1 MVKLSAAAREY
12 ILEKGGI
19 LTISKPPG
27 ISFCCGHAS
36 LEPELSFGR
45 PREETGFLC
54 LEFDGVTV
62 FLARELAKVEGLE
75 LEITRFLGLRKLTLK
90 GWKPI

>member
-1 MVKLSAAAREY
+1 MVKISEAAREY

-19 LTISKPPG
+19 LTISKPPA
-27 ISFCCGHAS
+27 ISFCCGHAA

-45 PREETGFLC
+45 PREEAGFIC
-54 LEFDGVTV
+54 LELDGVTV
-62 FLARELAKVEGLE
+62 FLARELARVKGLE
-75 LEITRFLGLRKLTLK
+75 LEIARILGLRKLTLN